1 MKKRQS
7 FRRNTPYNHSI
18 ELKKSQ
24 TEGNDFMNE
33 EKLFSGG
40 FFTGVNYWALKNA
53 TNMWEDFDEASI
65 EEDMKA
71 MAAAGVTHL
80 RVFPTW
86 HVFQPLKALYTT
98 RLTPYEYRF
107 GEEARPD
114 TEAGRAGVSEEA
126 CRKFERFCD
135 LSEQYG
141 FKLVVGLITGHMS
154 FREFAPPAFEGRQ
167 RLSDPTVLKWQLRFV
182 RYFVRRFK
190 DRAAIAGWDLGNE
203 VNNMASGEGF
213 VKDDFY
219 VWCSAIADAVRA
231 CDPAH
236 PVVSGMDALSIE
248 KDASNYE
255 VIRETCD
262 IHTCHPYNIFAT
274 QGDPLPSMKPVCDL
288 TARCRYGEDIAGVPT
303 FVQEFGSIGY
313 LNCSPKTEADFYRA
327 CLYATLAHG
336 CHGVM
341 WWCAFDQGQLRFA
354 PYEWNNIGSDYGF
367 FDRERRAKPIA
378 GENLKFQAL
387 LKKLPGGE
395 LPAHRTDGVILVP
408 RDNGDADYGTA
419 RAAFML
425 AERAGYDLRFAYA
438 LDPIPDAPLYILP
451 SLRTTQSI
459 TATRLDQLLEKV
471 AAGAVLFLSL
481 DDTLFRRIPEITGVQ
496 MAWRACVPAERTV
509 TFRGE
514 ELPLHAP
521 VRYEVESADAEI
533 LARDETG
540 APCFFRHAYG
550 RGQVFFMTMPFERGA
565 DTHPGAFSEDNAPA
579 YELVY
584 KALFEAAGI
593 RRRVTVDSPFVHATE
608 HPATEKS
615 GYVVFVNYDR
625 RPRTVRVGLNGAA
638 LTPVHNGLIKDGT
651 LTLGANDGAVFAYR
665 DV

>member
-1 MKKRQS
+1 
-7 FRRNTPYNHSI
+7 
-18 ELKKSQ
+18 
-24 TEGNDFMNE
+24 MNE

-354 PYEWNNIGSDYGF
+354 PYEWTNSGSD
-367 FDRERRAKPIA
+367 
-378 GENLKFQAL
+378 
-387 LKKLPGGE
+387 
-395 LPAHRTDGVILVP
+395 
-408 RDNGDADYGTA
+408 
-419 RAAFML
+419 
-425 AERAGYDLRFAYA
+425 
-438 LDPIPDAPLYILP
+438 
-451 SLRTTQSI
+451 
-459 TATRLDQLLEKV
+459 
-471 AAGAVLFLSL
+471 
-481 DDTLFRRIPEITGVQ
+481 
-496 MAWRACVPAERTV
+496 
-509 TFRGE
+509 
-514 ELPLHAP
+514 
-521 VRYEVESADAEI
+521 
-533 LARDETG
+533 
-540 APCFFRHAYG
+540 
-550 RGQVFFMTMPFERGA
+550 
-565 DTHPGAFSEDNAPA
+565 
-579 YELVY
+579 
-584 KALFEAAGI
+584 
-593 RRRVTVDSPFVHATE
+593 
-608 HPATEKS
+608 
-615 GYVVFVNYDR
+615 
-625 RPRTVRVGLNGAA
+625 
-638 LTPVHNGLIKDGT
+638 
-651 LTLGANDGAVFAYR
+651 
-665 DV
+665 